1 VAKTKNTVMEL
12 KNITNRVAVV
22 ADIPA
27 LVSLINSAYR
37 GETSKQGWTTEAD
50 IIDGIR
56 IDEAGVLEI
65 ITAPDADLHCF
76 FAPDG
81 QLLSCVYLQTQP
93 NCLYLGML
101 TVQPGLQAAGLG
113 RHMLH
118 YAETVARQLGL
129 PAIRMTVINT
139 RTELIAWY
147 ERRGYQA
154 TGQTEP
160 WIDGTHVG
168 DRKQEIYFRVFEKQ
182 IYAAA

>member
-1 VAKTKNTVMEL
+1 MEL
-12 KNITNRVAVV
+12 KDITNRVAVD

-27 LVSLINSAYR
+27 LVALINSAYR
-37 GETSKQGWTTEAD
+37 GESSKQGWTTEAD

-56 IDEAGVLEI
+56 IDEAGVQEI
-65 ITAPDADLHCF
+65 INATDADLHCF
-76 FAPDG
+76 FAPTG
-81 QLLSCVYLQTQP
+81 HLLSCVYLQTKP
-93 NCLYLGML
+93 DCLYLGML

-118 YAETVARQLGL
+118 YAEARARQLGL
-129 PAIRMTVINT
+129 PSIRMTVINT

-147 ERRGYQA
+147 ERRGYSA

-168 DRKQEIYFRVFEKQ
+168 DRKQDIYFRVFEKK
-182 IYAAA
+182 IDKVN

>member
-1 VAKTKNTVMEL
+1 MEL
-12 KNITNRVAVV
+12 KEITNRLAVT

-37 GETSKQGWTTEAD
+37 GESSKQGWTTEAD
-50 IIDGIR
+50 ILDGIR
-56 IDEAGVLEI
+56 IDEAAVEEI
-65 ITAPDADLHCF
+65 IAAPDADLHCF

-81 QLLSCVYLQTQP
+81 QLLSCVYLQTKP
-93 NCLYLGML
+93 DCLYLGML

-118 YAETVARQLGL
+118 YAEAVARQLGL
-129 PAIRMTVINT
+129 TAIRMTVINT

-147 ERRGYQA
+147 ERRGYRA

-168 DRKQEIYFRVFEKQ
+168 ERKQDIYFRVFEKK
-182 IYAAA
+182 IDGKA